1 MSGRISSFWSEKA
14 PILAAMLADP
24 SWYRGTMFRT
34 KDAARELGCTL
45 AQVQNKIAMLRGGQ
59 AVADQPVEIPK
70 PPPAPP
76 KPEPPP
82 PVDPLV
88 AERARQERVRTLRQE
103 RDLLTAVAGEQ
114 SLRAFLESLVTK
126 TAVPFPAPK
135 PMKPSALKAGAAV
148 ESLVIQLSDWHAY
161 QRVLAERTRGFN
173 GYDAETFGRRVYS
186 IVQAKR
192 SIVARME
199 RGGGWWFP
207 KLVIGANG
215 DFVSGTI
222 HEAERHSDAA
232 NIVQAVY
239 GCARVFAAAVA
250 DLAEGHE
257 TVEVFC
263 TSGNHGRLPDAKRM
277 QQADPTRN
285 WDTMIYLFAR
295 EMLRQHERI
304 TWYIPDAYSVAF
316 DVEGWRFMQTHGHD
330 VKSWNSIP
338 HYGINRYV
346 SNLNALEASRGT
358 PINYFLFGHFHNKT
372 SLEHA
377 AGEWFINGSLIGAT
391 EFAVNALGKADK
403 PCQWLVGVHPEHGVT
418 HRWPLSGIVTD
429 DAPSYDVRPMVTDQG
444 A

>member
-1 MSGRISSFWSEKA
+1 MSGRISAFWSEKG
-14 PILAAMLADP
+14 PLLAAMLADP
-24 SWYRGTMFRT
+24 AWYKGHLFRT
-34 KDAARELGCTL
+34 RDAARELGCSL
-45 AQVQNKIAMLRGGQ
+45 VQVQNKIANLRHGQ
-59 AVADQPVEIPK
+59 PISDQVVEIPK
-70 PPPAPP
+70 APAPP
-76 KPEPPP
+76 PEPPAPP

-88 AERARQERVRTLRQE
+88 LERERQERIRTLKQE
-103 RDLLTAVAGEQ
+103 RELLTAVAGEQ
-114 SLRAFLESLVTK
+114 SLRAFLESLTAK
-126 TAVPFPAPK
+126 YAVPFPPPK
-135 PMKPSALKAGAAV
+135 PAKPTPVKGGTTV

-161 QRVLAERTRGFN
+161 QVVRPERPRGFN
-173 GYDAETFGRRVYS
+173 GYDAAIMGRRVYG

-192 SIVARME
+192 SITSRME
-199 RGGGWWFP
+199 RSGGWRFP
-207 KLVIGANG
+207 HLVIGANG

-239 GCARVFAAAVA
+239 GCARVFAQAVR

-295 EMLRQHERI
+295 EMLRSHERI
-304 TWYIPDAYSVAF
+304 TFYIPDAYSVAF
-316 DVEGWRFMQTHGHD
+316 DVAGWRFMQTHGHD

-391 EFAVNALGKADK
+391 EFGVNALGKADK

-418 HRWPLSGIVTD
+418 HRWPLSGVVAD
-429 DAPSYDVRPMVTDQG
+429 DAPSYDVRPMVTDR
-444 A
+444 AA